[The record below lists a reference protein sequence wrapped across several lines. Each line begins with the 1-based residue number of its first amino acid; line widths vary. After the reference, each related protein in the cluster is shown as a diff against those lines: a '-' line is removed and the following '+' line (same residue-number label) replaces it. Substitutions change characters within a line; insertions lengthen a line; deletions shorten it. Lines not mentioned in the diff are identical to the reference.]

1 MNRFSGFNF
10 VDELDLNYLKSKK
23 GKEKK
28 VEANKSP
35 DIPKLSQS
43 SSILRKPVLQ
53 LSTTFGLF
61 GSPQDRDTST
71 IKSPFSLHLSNSSNM
86 SSSIFT
92 TSLVCHVCNSITT
105 RKQPKKYGA
114 VCCELCKKFM
124 SRMIEKVNKNP
135 RCSLGCDK
143 GDGSLTFKA

>member
-1 MNRFSGFNF
+1 M
-10 VDELDLNYLKSKK
+10 KSKK
-23 GKEKK
+23 GKDRK
-28 VEANKSP
+28 VEPIKSP
-35 DIPKLSQS
+35 DITKTSLS

-61 GSPQDRDTST
+61 GSLQDRDTST
-71 IKSPFSLHLSNSSNM
+71 IKSPFSLNLNSSNSSNL

-105 RKQPKKYGA
+105 RKQPRKYGA

-124 SRMIEKVNKNP
+124 SKMIEKVNKNP
-135 RCSLGCDK
+135 RCSFQCDK
-143 GDGSLTFKA
+143 GDG